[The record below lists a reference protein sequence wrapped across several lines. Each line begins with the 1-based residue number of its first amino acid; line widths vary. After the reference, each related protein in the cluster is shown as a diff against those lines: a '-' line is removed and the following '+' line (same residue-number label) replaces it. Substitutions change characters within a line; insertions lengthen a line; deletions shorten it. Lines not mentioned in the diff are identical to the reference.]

1 MILLAGDVGG
11 TTSRFLWLNTDNP
24 DCIATPCYY
33 SSSQFTSFP
42 LLLETLLRDQK
53 ITQVDYACFG
63 LPGPVA
69 AGKVS
74 LTNLP
79 WVISRYELQEL
90 LPIKQVKLINDFHAV
105 ALGVNLLQ
113 SQDLICLHQGAFDKK
128 GNRLV
133 IGAGTGLGVAPIY
146 QQSGHFYPQ
155 PSEAGHLDFAP
166 LNNEQE
172 ELRHWFQRHQTRV
185 TYENLLSGSGLE
197 SLYQFYFKQQHSE
210 KTAPRLTAA
219 EIHVLAESNDAVA
232 SNAMNTFVNIYG
244 NFVGNLALLWP
255 AYGGIY
261 IAGGIG
267 AKIARWMTTTAFTA
281 HFLDRGKMRAMV
293 EKMPI
298 HLVMDDLVGLKGALL
313 VSKQLA
319 SPERRGR
326 TNSGLSWFT
335 E

>member
-11 TTSRFLWLNTDNP
+11 TTSRFLWLNTDHP
-24 DCIATPCYY
+24 DCIPSPCYY
-33 SSSQFTSFP
+33 PSSQFTSFP
-42 LLLETLLRDQK
+42 VLLETFLHDQN
-53 ITQVDYACFG
+53 ITHVDYACFG

-69 AGKVS
+69 AGKIS

-79 WVISRYELQEL
+79 WVISRYELQDL

-113 SQDLICLHQGAFDKK
+113 PQDLVCLHQGAFDKK

-155 PSEAGHLDFAP
+155 PSEGGHLDFAP

-172 ELRHWFQRHQTRV
+172 ELRHWFRHHLARV

-197 SLYQFYFKQQHSE
+197 NLYQFYFEQQDIE
-210 KTAPRLTAA
+210 KTTPHLTAT
-219 EIHVLAESNDAVA
+219 EIHALADKNDVVA
-232 SNAMNTFVNIYG
+232 SAAMNTFVNIYG
-244 NFVGNLALLWP
+244 AFVGNLALIFP
-255 AYGGIY
+255 AYAGIY

-267 AKIARWMTTTAFTA
+267 AKIARWMTSPAFTA
-281 HFLDRGKMRAMV
+281 HFLDRGQMRAMV

-319 SPERRGR
+319 GQSK
-326 TNSGLSWFT
+326 L
-335 E
+335 